1 MTYDAIKKYLQEQ
14 MKMSHVYQPVML
26 RRLLIV
32 SGTAKVEEIALDL
45 VQNDLSQIEYYT
57 DRVLRNH
64 DKIDVIQLN
73 SEIP

>member
-1 MTYDAIKKYLQEQ
+1 MTFDAIKKYLQEQ

-26 RRLLIV
+26 RRLLIS